1 MASTCSAG
9 RTESEKWNTTPKLSS
24 SLSCCAAPPGVLGG
38 VRPFLAAT
46 PTPSKGLRRGT
57 CQRRLPPNNCRI
69 WAAGRVTLDAILYS
83 CQAFRRWSPAHF
95 ASQDMRLS
103 KSGGKLTSTARALWA
118 PKMCCRRAIAVTSST
133 PAGIAS
139 PTSVCC
145 RANMPMEPC
154 LLDPSP
160 CHHLF
165 VPMVKPSSNSRS
177 SSSVLC
183 RLFGSTSPE
192 NCRVGCQRPPSG
204 TISSWS
210 PSVSP
215 VICLA
220 MLARLA
226 CGMPSAMLKNPVKP
240 SLRTFQSAKVFQG
253 ADRPFRGCSPSSKTW
268 PSSMGPT
275 TRVSL
280 VKWSSNLLSTGLAQ
294 QTSNDWY
301 RM

>member
-145 RANMPMEPC
+145 RANMPMEPGEATRIIALPKLASRSGRTQKPDLFTLSNC
-154 LLDPSP
+154 SNTHTRPQALRTTNIRSQGLESPPPGPCRGLDLLTVAKQKKYPDSGLILRILNYVGEVYQVPE
-160 CHHLF
+160 HHL
-165 VPMVKPSSNSRS
+165 
-177 SSSVLC
+177 
-183 RLFGSTSPE
+183 T
-192 NCRVGCQRPPSG
+192 
-204 TISSWS
+204 
-210 PSVSP
+210 
-215 VICLA
+215 
-220 MLARLA
+220 
-226 CGMPSAMLKNPVKP
+226 
-240 SLRTFQSAKVFQG
+240 
-253 ADRPFRGCSPSSKTW
+253 
-268 PSSMGPT
+268 
-275 TRVSL
+275 
-280 VKWSSNLLSTGLAQ
+280 
-294 QTSNDWY
+294 TSNNHSWCT
-301 RM
+301 